1 MSASWLS
8 LFVVCLLGAM
18 SPGPSFVVVMRNA
31 LNRGR
36 GAGLAAA
43 WAHASGI
50 GFWALLTVTGLSVLA
65 ESVPALYV
73 TIAVLGGAFLAWL
86 GVKSLAHTG
95 GILGEEAGEK
105 TGTPLQGAKE
115 GGLIAFLNPKTGL
128 FFLAL
133 FTPFVTQESGF
144 TWKGLMVITPFFTD
158 GLWFSTVTLLLV
170 RPRAL
175 GFLKRRALLV
185 NRISGIVLL
194 LFALGVFGNV
204 VRFLFFQA

>member
-1 MSASWLS
+1 MFSSWLS

-31 LNRGR
+31 LYRGR
-36 GAGLAAA
+36 SAGLAAA

-50 GFWALLTVTGLSVLA
+50 GFWALLTVTGLSMLV
-65 ESVPALYV
+65 ESVPLLYA
-73 TIAVLGGAFLAWL
+73 TIAVLGGAFLVWL
-86 GVKSLAHTG
+86 GIKSLTQSG
-95 GILGEEAGEK
+95 GILDDAAGEK
-105 TGTPLQGAKE
+105 TGTPLQAARE

-133 FTPFVTQESGF
+133 FSPFVTYDAGVF
-144 TWKGLMVITPFFTD
+144 RKGLMILTPFLTD
-158 GLWFSTVTLLLV
+158 GIWFSTVTLLLV

-175 GFLKRRALLV
+175 GFLKLKARLV

-194 LFALGVFGNV
+194 LFALGVFGNAA
-204 VRFLFFQA
+204 RFLVFRG

>member
-1 MSASWLS
+1 MLSSWLS
-8 LFVVCLLGAM
+8 LFLVCLLGAM

-31 LNRGR
+31 LYRGR
-36 GAGLAAA
+36 SAGLAAA

-50 GFWALLTVTGLSVLA
+50 GFWALLTVTGLSVLL

-73 TIAVLGGAFLAWL
+73 TIAVLGGAFLVWL
-86 GVKSLAHTG
+86 GSKSLLQTSE
-95 GILGEEAGEK
+95 ILDDTTAEK
-105 TGTPLQGAKE
+105 TGTPLQGARE
-115 GGLIAFLNPKTGL
+115 GALIAFLNPKIGL

-133 FTPFVTQESGF
+133 FSPFVTYSADI
-144 TWKGLMVITPFFTD
+144 TWKGLMVLTPFLTD
-158 GLWFSTVTLLLV
+158 GIWFSTVTLLLV

-175 GFLKRRALLV
+175 SFLKLRALLV

-194 LFALGVFGNV
+194 LFAIGVFGNV